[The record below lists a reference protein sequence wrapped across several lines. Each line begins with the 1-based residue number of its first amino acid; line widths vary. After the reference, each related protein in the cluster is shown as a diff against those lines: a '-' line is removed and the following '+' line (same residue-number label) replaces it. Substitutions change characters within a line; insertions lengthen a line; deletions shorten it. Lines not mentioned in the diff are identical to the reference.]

1 VHGRA
6 TLKLQH
12 GWRAA
17 LEDGLMAKQQ
27 KNVDRNEKIGEGVGG
42 VAGAA
47 AGAAVGS
54 LAGPIGTAIG
64 AIAGAVGGWWSG
76 KAAADAAS
84 NIDATDDDYY
94 RQRFAESGGSSYDTA
109 RPAYQLGHV
118 AGFNPDYEGRSFDEV
133 EPDLRR
139 GWTGDVAASSGDW
152 SNVRDY
158 AREGF
163 ERGQERT
170 LTLAEEQLAVGK
182 RTVQEGEV
190 ALRKHVDTRHVEEQ
204 VELVREEVTIE
215 RRPISADS
223 MNAANVTDIGEA
235 EIRVP
240 VMREEAVVEKRT
252 VPIEEV
258 VVRKEAITDTET
270 VRADLRRETLDVDEN
285 VESADTSRTRSTTRN
300 PDETTDRI

>member
-1 VHGRA
+1 
-6 TLKLQH
+6 
-12 GWRAA
+12 
-17 LEDGLMAKQQ
+17 MANNQR
-27 KNVDRNEKIGEGVGG
+27 DSRNEKIGEGVGG

-54 LAGPIGTAIG
+54 LAGPVGTVIGG
-64 AIAGAVGGWWSG
+64 IAGAVGGWWSG

-84 NIDATDDDYY
+84 NIDTTDDAYY
-94 RQRFAESGGSSYDTA
+94 RQRFTETGGRDYDTA
-109 RPAYQLGHV
+109 RPAYHVGHV
-118 AGFNPDYEGRSFDEV
+118 AGFNPDYEGRSFEEI

-139 GWTGDVAASSGDW
+139 GWSSAGTSDWNDVRG
-152 SNVRDY
+152 Y
-158 AREGF
+158 ARDAF
-163 ERGQERT
+163 ERGQERR

-204 VELVREEVTIE
+204 VELVREEVTVE
-215 RRPISADS
+215 RRPLNADS
-223 MNAANVTDIGEA
+223 ATADISDIREE

-258 VVRKEAITDTET
+258 VVRKEAVSENQT
-270 VRADLRRETLDVDEN
+270 VGADLRKETLDVDEN
-285 VESADTSRTRSTTRN
+285 IDTTRTRTTKRN
-300 PDETTDRI
+300 VDETNDRL

>member
-1 VHGRA
+1 
-6 TLKLQH
+6 
-12 GWRAA
+12 
-17 LEDGLMAKQQ
+17 MAKDQRD
-27 KNVDRNEKIGEGVGG
+27 VGRNEKIGEGVGG

-47 AGAAVGS
+47 AGAAIGS
-54 LAGPIGTAIG
+54 LAGPVGTAIG

-76 KAAADAAS
+76 RAAADAAS
-84 NIDATDDDYY
+84 NIDDTDDAYY
-94 RQRFAESGGSSYDTA
+94 RERFATTGRGDYETA

-118 AGFNPDYEGRSFDEV
+118 AGQNPDYEGRSFEEI

-139 GWTGDVAASSGDW
+139 GWTGDVAASAGDW
-152 SNVRDY
+152 ENVRDY
-158 AREGF
+158 ARDAF
-163 ERGQERT
+163 ERGQQRR

-204 VELVREEVTIE
+204 VELVREEVTVE
-215 RRPISADS
+215 RRPISAD
-223 MNAANVTDIGEA
+223 AANAPVAEIGET

-258 VVRKEAITDTET
+258 VVHKEARTDTET
-270 VRADLRRETLDVDEN
+270 VRADLRKETLDVDQN
-285 VESADTSRTRSTTRN
+285 ADTSRARSDATRTTG
-300 PDETTDRI
+300 ETTDRL

>member
-1 VHGRA
+1 
-6 TLKLQH
+6 
-12 GWRAA
+12 
-17 LEDGLMAKQQ
+17 MANEQR
-27 KNVDRNEKIGEGVGG
+27 DTRNEKIGEGVGG

-54 LAGPIGTAIG
+54 LAGPVGTVIG
-64 AIAGAVGGWWSG
+64 AIAGAAGGWWSG

-84 NIDATDDDYY
+84 NIDATDDNYY
-94 RQRFAESGGSSYDTA
+94 RQRFSETGGRDYDTA
-109 RPAYQLGHV
+109 RPAYHLGHV
-118 AGFNPDYEGRSFDEV
+118 AGFDPDYEGRSFEEV

-139 GWTGDVAASSGDW
+139 GWTSAGTGDW
-152 SNVRDY
+152 DNVRDY
-158 AREGF
+158 ARDAF
-163 ERGQERT
+163 ERGQERR

-204 VELVREEVTIE
+204 VELVREEVTVE
-215 RRPISADS
+215 RRPLSAD
-223 MNAANVTDIGEA
+223 AANVELSDIGEA

-258 VVRKEAITDTET
+258 VVRKEARTDTET
-270 VRADLRRETLDVDEN
+270 VRADLRKETLDVDEN
-285 VESADTSRTRSTTRN
+285 VDTTRARGSATRTT
-300 PDETTDRI
+300 DETTDRL

>member
-1 VHGRA
+1 
-6 TLKLQH
+6 
-12 GWRAA
+12 
-17 LEDGLMAKQQ
+17 MAKQQ
-27 KNVDRNEKIGEGVGG
+27 KHDERNEKIGEGVGG

-54 LAGPIGTAIG
+54 LAGPVGTAIG

-76 KAAADAAS
+76 RAAADAAS
-84 NIDATDDDYY
+84 NIDETDDDFY
-94 RQRFAESGGSSYDTA
+94 RQRFAETGGRNYDDA
-109 RPAYQLGHV
+109 RPAFQLGHV
-118 AGFNPDYEGRSFDEV
+118 AGYNPEYEGRSFEEI

-139 GWTGDVAASSGDW
+139 GWTGDVAASSDSW
-152 SNVRDY
+152 ENVRDY
-158 AREGF
+158 ARDAF
-163 ERGQERT
+163 ERGQERR

-204 VELVREEVTIE
+204 VELVREEVTVE
-215 RRPISADS
+215 RRPISAD
-223 MNAANVTDIGEA
+223 AANANVSDIGEA

-258 VVRKEAITDTET
+258 VVRNEARTDTET
-270 VRADLRRETLDVDEN
+270 VRADLRKETLDVDEN
-285 VESADTSRTRSTTRN
+285 VDTTRTRGNATR
-300 PDETTDRI
+300 TTDESTDRL

>member
-1 VHGRA
+1 
-6 TLKLQH
+6 
-12 GWRAA
+12 
-17 LEDGLMAKQQ
+17 MAKQH
-27 KNVDRNEKIGEGVGG
+27 NDTNRNEKIGEGVGG

-54 LAGPIGTAIG
+54 LAGPVGTVIG
-64 AIAGAVGGWWSG
+64 AIAGGAGGWWSG

-84 NIDATDDDYY
+84 NIDTTDDTYY
-94 RQRFAESGGSSYDTA
+94 RQRFTETGGRDYDTA
-109 RPAYQLGHV
+109 RPAYHVGHV
-118 AGFNPDYEGRSFDEV
+118 AGFNPDYEGRSFEEI

-139 GWTGDVAASSGDW
+139 GWSSAGTGDWND
-152 SNVRDY
+152 VRGY
-158 AREGF
+158 ARDAF
-163 ERGQERT
+163 EHGQERR

-204 VELVREEVTIE
+204 VELVREEVTVE
-215 RRPISADS
+215 RRPLGAD
-223 MNAANVTDIGEA
+223 AANANISDIREE

-258 VVRKEAITDTET
+258 VVRKEAVAENQK
-270 VRADLRRETLDVDEN
+270 VAADLRKETLDVDEN
-285 VESADTSRTRSTTRN
+285 VDTTRTRATNRDV
-300 PDETTDRI
+300 DERTDRL

>member
-1 VHGRA
+1 
-6 TLKLQH
+6 
-12 GWRAA
+12 
-17 LEDGLMAKQQ
+17 MAKQN
-27 KNVDRNEKIGEGVGG
+27 KDVDRDEKIGEGVGG

-54 LAGPIGTAIG
+54 LAGPVGTVIG

-94 RQRFAESGGSSYDTA
+94 RQRFAETGGRDYDTA

-118 AGFNPDYEGRSFDEV
+118 AGFNPDYEGRSFEEI

-139 GWTGDVAASSGDW
+139 GWASAGTGDW
-152 SNVRDY
+152 NNVRGY
-158 AREGF
+158 AQDAF
-163 ERGQERT
+163 ERGQDRR

-190 ALRKHVDTRHVEEQ
+190 ALRKHVDTRRVEEQ
-204 VELVREEVTIE
+204 VELMREEVTVE
-215 RRPISADS
+215 RRPISAD
-223 MNAANVTDIGEA
+223 AGNVEVSEIGEA

-258 VVRKEAITDTET
+258 VVRKEAVADKQT
-270 VRADLRRETLDVDEN
+270 VSADLRKETLDVDEN
-285 VESADTSRTRSTTRN
+285 VDTKRSRTTNRN
-300 PDETTDRI
+300 VDETTDRI

>member
-1 VHGRA
+1 
-6 TLKLQH
+6 
-12 GWRAA
+12 
-17 LEDGLMAKQQ
+17 MAKQP
-27 KNVDRNEKIGEGVGG
+27 KNNDRNEKIGEGVGG

-54 LAGPIGTAIG
+54 LAGPIGTVIG
-64 AIAGAVGGWWSG
+64 AIAGAAGGWWTG

-84 NIDATDDDYY
+84 TIDTTDDDYY
-94 RQRFAESGGSSYDTA
+94 RQRFAESGGRDYDEA
-109 RPAYQLGHV
+109 RPAYHLGHV
-118 AGFNPDYEGRSFDEV
+118 AGFNPDYEGRSFEEI

-139 GWTGDVAASSGDW
+139 GWRSGGTGDWDD
-152 SNVRDY
+152 VRDY
-158 AREGF
+158 AQDAF
-163 ERGQERT
+163 ERGQDRR

-182 RTVQEGEV
+182 RTVQDGEV

-204 VELVREEVTIE
+204 VELMREEVTVE

-223 MNAANVTDIGEA
+223 ANANVSDIGEE

-258 VVRKEAITDTET
+258 VVRKEAVADKQT
-270 VRADLRRETLDVDEN
+270 VSADLRKETLDVDEN
-285 VESADTSRTRSTTRN
+285 VDTTRSRTTNRN
-300 PDETTDRI
+300 VDESTDRI